1 MGGLHFPA
9 CRREAGNALTGC
21 PPRCGM
27 LGNVVLSKAPLC
39 LPVGGCV
46 PAALPPHKMGED
58 EEKGHK
64 TGKKR
69 GLGELR
75 GPDRAISAQT
85 MPLMVINKRC
95 LQGGRR

>member
-27 LGNVVLSKAPLC
+27 LGNVVLCLC
-39 LPVGGCV
+39 LPVGGSV
-46 PAALPPHKMGED
+46 PAALPPLKMGED
-58 EEKGHK
+58 EEKRHK

-69 GLGELR
+69 GHGEPR
-75 GPDRAISAQT
+75 GPTRAISAQT

-95 LQGGRR
+95 PQGGRR